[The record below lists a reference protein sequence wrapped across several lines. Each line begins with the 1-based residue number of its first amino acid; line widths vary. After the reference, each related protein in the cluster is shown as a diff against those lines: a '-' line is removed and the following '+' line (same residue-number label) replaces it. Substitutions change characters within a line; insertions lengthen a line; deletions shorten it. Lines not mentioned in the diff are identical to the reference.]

1 MKYVVVG
8 GAGFIGSNIVDKLI
22 EQDHKVVVVDNLST
36 GKKENISYVG
46 HLKRNVKLCEIDIS
60 DTSESESLVEAMK
73 GADTV
78 FLLAA
83 KARVQP
89 SIEEPVE
96 YEQNNTIGTLNV
108 LKCASDAG
116 VRRVVYSASSS
127 AYGDTDKLPS
137 VESDPV
143 NPLSPYGAQKYYGE
157 VMCRM
162 FSQVYGI
169 ETVSLRYFNIYGERQ
184 NVGGAYAMVIGI
196 FVDQLLKGGPMTIR
210 GDGEQRRDFTYVGDV
225 VNANILASQSEKVGK
240 GEVINIGNGDNRSIN
255 EIADMVGGDRVNID
269 PVIEPKATLANN
281 SLAEKLLGWKPT
293 QNIEEWIPKYKKD
306 IGLFD
311 EDNNDE
317 NNIWGYETGGE
328 G

>member
-8 GAGFIGSNIVDKLI
+8 GAGFIGSNIVDKLV
-22 EQDHKVVVVDNLST
+22 EQNHEVVIVDNLST
-36 GKKENISYVG
+36 GKSENVNP
-46 HLKRNVKLCEIDIS
+46 KAKLCVVDIMKPHNA
-60 DTSESESLVEAMK
+60 ECLVDCMK

-89 SIEEPVE
+89 SIENPVE
-96 YEQNNTIGTLNV
+96 YETNNTIGTLNV

-127 AYGDTDKLPS
+127 AYGNTEKLPS
-137 VESDPV
+137 VESDPI
-143 NPLSPYGAQKYYGE
+143 NPMSPYGAQKYYGE
-157 VMCRM
+157 VMCKM
-162 FSQVYGI
+162 FSEVYGL

-196 FVDQLLKGGPMTIR
+196 FVDQLLNGKPMTIR

-225 VNANILASQSEKVGK
+225 VNANILASQSENVGN

-255 EIADMVGGDRVNID
+255 DIADMIGGDRVNVD
-269 PVIEPKATLANN
+269 PVIEPKATLADN
-281 SLAEKLLGWKPT
+281 SKAEKLLGWKPT
-293 QNIEEWIPKYKKD
+293 QNIEDWVPGYKKEM
-306 IGLFD
+306 GLD
-311 EDNNDE
+311 V
-317 NNIWGYETGGE
+317 
-328 G
+328 

>member
-8 GAGFIGSNIVDKLI
+8 GAGFIGSNIVDKLV
-22 EQDHKVVVVDNLST
+22 EQNHEVVIIDNLST
-36 GKKENISYVG
+36 GKMENVNPKASIEY
-46 HLKRNVKLCEIDIS
+46 LDIS
-60 DTSESESLVEAMK
+60 NTKECPSMVEIMS
-73 GADTV
+73 GADSV

-89 SIEEPVE
+89 SIENPVE
-96 YEQNNTIGTLNV
+96 YEMNNTIGTLNV

-116 VRRVVYSASSS
+116 VKRVVYSASSS
-127 AYGDTDKLPS
+127 AYGNTDKLPS

-157 VMCRM
+157 VMCKM
-162 FSQVYGI
+162 FSEVYGL

-196 FVDQLLKGGPMTIR
+196 FVDQLLNGKPMTIR

-225 VNANILASQSEKVGK
+225 VNANILASQSENVGN

-255 EIADMVGGDRVNID
+255 DIADMIGGDRVNVE
-269 PVIEPKATLANN
+269 PVIEPKETLANN

-293 QNIEEWIPKYKKD
+293 QNIEDWVPGYKKEM
-306 IGLFD
+306 GLD
-311 EDNNDE
+311 V
-317 NNIWGYETGGE
+317 
-328 G
+328 

>member
-8 GAGFIGSNIVDKLI
+8 GAGFIGSNIVDKLV
-22 EQDHKVVVVDNLST
+22 EQNHEVVIIDNLST
-36 GKKENISYVG
+36 GKMENVNPKASIEY
-46 HLKRNVKLCEIDIS
+46 LDIS
-60 DTSESESLVEAMK
+60 NTKECPSMVEIMS
-73 GADTV
+73 GADSV

-89 SIEEPVE
+89 SIENPVE
-96 YEQNNTIGTLNV
+96 YEMNNTIGTLNV

-116 VRRVVYSASSS
+116 VKRVVYSASSS
-127 AYGDTDKLPS
+127 AYGNTDKLPS

-157 VMCRM
+157 VMCKM
-162 FSQVYGI
+162 FSEVYGL

-196 FVDQLLKGGPMTIR
+196 FVDQLLNGKPMTIR

-225 VNANILASQSEKVGK
+225 VNANILASQSENVGN

-255 EIADMVGGDRVNID
+255 DIADMIGGDRVNVE
-269 PVIEPKATLANN
+269 PVIEPKETLANN

-293 QNIEEWIPKYKKD
+293 QNIEAGFLD
-306 IGLFD
+306 IKRRWD
-311 EDNNDE
+311 
-317 NNIWGYETGGE
+317 
-328 G
+328 

>member
-8 GAGFIGSNIVDKLI
+8 GAGFIGSNIVDKLV
-22 EQDHKVVVVDNLST
+22 EQNHEVIIIDNLST
-36 GKKENISYVG
+36 GKMENVNPKASIEY
-46 HLKRNVKLCEIDIS
+46 LDIS
-60 DTSESESLVEAMK
+60 NTKECPSMVEIMS

-89 SIEEPVE
+89 SIENPVE
-96 YEQNNTIGTLNV
+96 YETNNTIGTLNV

-116 VRRVVYSASSS
+116 VKRVVYSASSS
-127 AYGDTDKLPS
+127 AYGNTDKLPS

-157 VMCRM
+157 VMCKM
-162 FSQVYGI
+162 FSEVYGL

-196 FVDQLLKGGPMTIR
+196 FVDQLLKGEPMTIR

-225 VNANILASQSEKVGK
+225 VNANILASQSENVGN

-255 EIADMVGGDRVNID
+255 DIADMIGGDRVNVD
-269 PVIEPKATLANN
+269 PVIEPKATLADN
-281 SLAEKLLGWKPT
+281 SKAEKLLGWKPT
-293 QNIEEWIPKYKKD
+293 QNIEDWIPGYKKEM
-306 IGLFD
+306 GLD
-311 EDNNDE
+311 V
-317 NNIWGYETGGE
+317 
-328 G
+328 

>member
-8 GAGFIGSNIVDKLI
+8 GAGFIGSNIVDKLV
-22 EQDHKVVVVDNLST
+22 EQNHEVVIIDNLST
-36 GKKENISYVG
+36 GKMENVNPRASVEY
-46 HLKRNVKLCEIDIS
+46 IDIS
-60 DTSESESLVEAMK
+60 NENECPSMVEIMS

-89 SIEEPVE
+89 SIENPVE
-96 YEQNNTIGTLNV
+96 YETNNTIGTLNV

-127 AYGDTDKLPS
+127 AYGNTEKLPS
-137 VESDPV
+137 KESDPI

-157 VMCRM
+157 VMCKM
-162 FSQVYGI
+162 FSEVYGL

-196 FVDQLLKGGPMTIR
+196 FADQKLRGEVMTIN

-255 EIADMVGGDRVNID
+255 DIADMIGGERIHRE
-269 PVIEPKATLANN
+269 PVIEPKETLADN
-281 SLAEKLLGWKPT
+281 SLAEELLGWKPT
-293 QNIEEWIPKYKKD
+293 QNIEDWVPGYKKEL
-306 IGLFD
+306 GLD
-311 EDNNDE
+311 V
-317 NNIWGYETGGE
+317 
-328 G
+328 

>member
-8 GAGFIGSNIVDKLI
+8 GAGFIGSNIVDKLV
-22 EQDHKVVVVDNLST
+22 EQNHEVVVIDNLST
-36 GKKENISYVG
+36 GKRENINPKVQLEYM
-46 HLKRNVKLCEIDIS
+46 DIS
-60 DTSESESLVEAMK
+60 DPKQDKNMTEVMK

-96 YEQNNTIGTLNV
+96 YETNNTIGTLNV

-127 AYGDTDKLPS
+127 AYGNTDKLPS

-157 VMCRM
+157 VMCKM
-162 FSQVYGI
+162 FSEVYGL

-196 FVDQLLKGGPMTIR
+196 FVDQLLNGKPMTIT
-210 GDGEQRRDFTYVGDV
+210 GNGEQRRDFTYVGDV
-225 VNANILASQSEKVGK
+225 VNANILASQSENVGN

-255 EIADMVGGDRVNID
+255 DIADMIGGDRVNVE
-269 PVIEPKATLANN
+269 PVIEPKETLANN

-293 QNIEEWIPKYKKD
+293 QNIEDWIPGYKKEM
-306 IGLFD
+306 GLD
-311 EDNNDE
+311 V
-317 NNIWGYETGGE
+317 
-328 G
+328 

>member
-8 GAGFIGSNIVDKLI
+8 GAGFIGSNIVDKLV
-22 EQDHKVVVVDNLST
+22 EQNHEVVIIDNLST
-36 GKKENISYVG
+36 GKMENVNPRASVEY
-46 HLKRNVKLCEIDIS
+46 IDICNENECS
-60 DTSESESLVEAMK
+60 AMVEIMS
-73 GADTV
+73 GADAL

-89 SIEEPVE
+89 SIENPVE
-96 YEQNNTIGTLNV
+96 YEINNTIGTLNV

-127 AYGDTDKLPS
+127 AYGNTEKLPS
-137 VESDPV
+137 KESDPV

-157 VMCRM
+157 VMCKM
-162 FSQVYGI
+162 FSEVYGL

-196 FVDQLLKGGPMTIR
+196 FVDQLLNGKPMTIR

-225 VNANILASQSEKVGK
+225 VNANILASQSENVGN

-255 EIADMVGGDRVNID
+255 DIADMIGGDRVNVD

-281 SLAEKLLGWKPT
+281 SLAEELLGWKPT
-293 QNIEEWIPKYKKD
+293 QNIEDWIPKYKKEM
-306 IGLFD
+306 GLD
-311 EDNNDE
+311 V
-317 NNIWGYETGGE
+317 
-328 G
+328 

>member
-22 EQDHKVVVVDNLST
+22 EQNHEVVVIDNLST
-36 GKKENISYVG
+36 GKRENINPKVQLEYM
-46 HLKRNVKLCEIDIS
+46 DIS
-60 DTSESESLVEAMK
+60 DPKQDKNMTEVMK
-73 GADTV
+73 GADSV

-89 SIEEPVE
+89 SIENPVE
-96 YEQNNTIGTLNV
+96 YETNNTIGTLNV

-127 AYGDTDKLPS
+127 AYGNTDKLPS

-143 NPLSPYGAQKYYGE
+143 NPMSPYGAQKYYGE
-157 VMCRM
+157 VMCKM
-162 FSQVYGI
+162 FSEVYGL

-196 FVDQLLKGGPMTIR
+196 FVDQLLNGKPMTIT
-210 GDGEQRRDFTYVGDV
+210 GNGEQRRDFTYVGDV
-225 VNANILASQSEKVGK
+225 VNANILASQSENVGK

-255 EIADMVGGDRVNID
+255 ELADMIGGDIVNIA
-269 PVIEPKATLANN
+269 PVIEPRETLANN
-281 SLAEKLLGWKPT
+281 SKAEELLGWKPT
-293 QNIEEWIPKYKKD
+293 QNIEDWIPKYKKD
-306 IGLFD
+306 MGLD
-311 EDNNDE
+311 V
-317 NNIWGYETGGE
+317 
-328 G
+328 

>member
-22 EQDHKVVVVDNLST
+22 EQDHEVVIVDNLST
-36 GKKENISYVG
+36 GKMENINP
-46 HLKRNVKLCEIDIS
+46 KATLCKVNID
-60 DTSESESLVEAMK
+60 DTDTETIECLVNCMK
-73 GADTV
+73 GADTL

-89 SIEEPVE
+89 SIENPVE
-96 YEQNNTIGTLNV
+96 YEMNNTIGTLNI

-127 AYGDTDKLPS
+127 AYGNTEKLPS

-157 VMCRM
+157 VMCKM
-162 FSQVYGI
+162 FSEVYGL

-196 FVDQLLKGGPMTIR
+196 FADQRLRGEIMTIN
-210 GDGEQRRDFTYVGDV
+210 GDGNQRRDFTYVGDV

-255 EIADMVGGDRVNID
+255 EIADMIGDNKVNVD
-269 PVIEPKATLANN
+269 PVIEPPETLADN
-281 SLAEKLLGWKPT
+281 SKARELLGWKPKG
-293 QNIEEWIPKYKKD
+293 NIDTWIPKYKKEM
-306 IGLFD
+306 GLD
-311 EDNNDE
+311 V
-317 NNIWGYETGGE
+317 
-328 G
+328 

>member
-8 GAGFIGSNIVDKLI
+8 GAGFIGSNIVDKLV
-22 EQDHKVVVVDNLST
+22 EQNHEVVIIDNLST
-36 GKKENISYVG
+36 GKMENVNPRASVEY
-46 HLKRNVKLCEIDIS
+46 IDIS
-60 DTSESESLVEAMK
+60 NENECPSMVEIMS

-89 SIEEPVE
+89 SIENPVE
-96 YEQNNTIGTLNV
+96 YETNNTIGTLNV

-127 AYGDTDKLPS
+127 AYGNTEKLPS

-157 VMCRM
+157 VMCKM
-162 FSQVYGI
+162 FSEVYGL

-196 FVDQLLKGGPMTIR
+196 FVDQLLNGKPMTIR

-225 VNANILASQSEKVGK
+225 VNANILASQSENVGN

-255 EIADMVGGDRVNID
+255 DIADMIGGDRVNVD
-269 PVIEPKATLANN
+269 PVIEPKATLADN
-281 SLAEKLLGWKPT
+281 SKAEKLLGWKPT
-293 QNIEEWIPKYKKD
+293 QNIEDWVPGYKKEM
-306 IGLFD
+306 GLD
-311 EDNNDE
+311 V
-317 NNIWGYETGGE
+317 
-328 G
+328 

>member
-8 GAGFIGSNIVDKLI
+8 GAGFIGSNIVDKLV
-22 EQDHKVVVVDNLST
+22 EQNHEVVIIDNLST
-36 GKKENISYVG
+36 GKMENVNPKASVEY
-46 HLKRNVKLCEIDIS
+46 IDICNENECS
-60 DTSESESLVEAMK
+60 AMVEIMS
-73 GADTV
+73 GADAL

-89 SIEEPVE
+89 SIENPVE
-96 YEQNNTIGTLNV
+96 YEINNTIGTLNV

-127 AYGDTDKLPS
+127 AYGNTEKLPS
-137 VESDPV
+137 KESDPV

-157 VMCRM
+157 VMCKM
-162 FSQVYGI
+162 FSEVYGL

-196 FVDQLLKGGPMTIR
+196 FADQKLRGEVMTIN

-225 VNANILASQSEKVGK
+225 VNANILASQSEKVGN

-255 EIADMVGGDRVNID
+255 DIADMIGGERIHRE
-269 PVIEPKATLANN
+269 PVIEPKETLADN
-281 SLAEKLLGWKPT
+281 SLAEELLGWKPT
-293 QNIEEWIPKYKKD
+293 QNIEDWVPGYKKEL
-306 IGLFD
+306 GLD
-311 EDNNDE
+311 V
-317 NNIWGYETGGE
+317 
-328 G
+328 